1 MFLSLVYI
9 NHKGNLCQI
18 FTQLID
24 LTFVLF
30 RDAEINV
37 HSLNLEETN
46 FNQKVQ
52 ATLRQLFNSANVSE
66 GNTCANSKCLF
77 TISCTVTAQQIAR
90 NYFILHVFNRSS
102 IGISILFTS
111 VG

>member
-24 LTFVLF
+24 LTFVPF

-52 ATLRQLFNSANVSE
+52 ATLRQLFNSANVSV
-66 GNTCANSKCLF
+66 TRANSKCLF